1 MKQQILIHLIYCEVF
16 SHPLSEEELRLK
28 IKDSEDLSNALS
40 ELLSAG
46 LIFAQNGY
54 YYIREDSGKVERRI
68 KASQLAQRMLPKAY
82 KKAMLIS
89 KFPYVESVGI
99 SGSLSKGVLH
109 EDADFDFFII
119 TTPNRLWIARTLL
132 ILYKKVFLLN
142 SRKYFCVNYFID
154 TENLEIEEK
163 NIFTAMEISTLIHVV
178 GKNLDTFFE
187 KNKWVND
194 FLHYPKKSMVIQKE
208 NNKPI
213 ITRTITSVLK
223 GNFGEKVDNFCMKI
237 TLRKWNKKFGNQ
249 LDSSTFDLTMKS
261 RKYISKHHPQDF
273 QNKILAKNAAI
284 LASYKLQNE
293 VLLKQHGIDL

>member
-16 SHPLSEEELRLK
+16 SHPLSEGELRLK

-46 LIFAQNGY
+46 LIFEQSGY
-54 YYIREDSGKVERRI
+54 YYIREDAGKVERRI

-82 KKAMLIS
+82 QKAMLIS

-154 TENLEIEEK
+154 TENLEIEDK
-163 NIFTAMEISTLIHVV
+163 NMFTAMEISTLMHVV
-178 GKNLDTFFE
+178 GEKFDDFRKKNAWADEYVYCPEKSTILSKKEKKPLLTRAITFAF
-187 KNKWVND
+187 KRNLGDK
-194 FLHYPKKSMVIQKE
+194 L
-208 NNKPI
+208 
-213 ITRTITSVLK
+213 
-223 GNFGEKVDNFCMKI
+223 DNFCMKLTI
-237 TLRKWNKKFGNQ
+237 RRWERKFGMVFNP
-249 LDSSTFDLTMKS
+249 STFDLTMKS

-273 QNKILAKNAAI
+273 QSKILEKND
-284 LASYKLQNE
+284 LLLNSYKNQYAEDLQ
-293 VLLKQHGIDL
+293 KMGITL